1 MRHCSKC
8 LEDIEAALMFGYPED
23 MQYKLMDRR
32 GRCLLRGQ
40 RVTSVWSR
48 GHMAPGG
55 TGVSSVGGADR
66 IQSEDLKVTSKR
78 LALVIFMFAGLWP
91 GDWQGHDP
99 DPDHLHLAPR

>member
-1 MRHCSKC
+1 MLIRYCQSSNFKHHTKELLRWQRLAS
-8 LEDIEAALMFGYPED
+8 
-23 MQYKLMDRR
+23 
-32 GRCLLRGQ
+32 GRPCLLRGQ

-66 IQSEDLKVTSKR
+66 IQSEDLKVTLKR
-78 LALVIFMFAGLWP
+78 LALVIFMFAGVWP

-99 DPDHLHLAPR
+99 DPDYLHLAPR